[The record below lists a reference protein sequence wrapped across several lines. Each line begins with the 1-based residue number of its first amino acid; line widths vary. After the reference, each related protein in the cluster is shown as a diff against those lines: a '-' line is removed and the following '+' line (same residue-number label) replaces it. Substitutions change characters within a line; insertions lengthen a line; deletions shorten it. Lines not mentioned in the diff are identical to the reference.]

1 MADDADALVEE
12 LLSVIEDDKQQVE
25 VTDDDT
31 IDELLSWIPEGRKED
46 MESIL
51 CGDDTEN
58 EYDVGIEEML
68 GLRPRSPVQMTGDIV
83 LNGSPL
89 RSPAKKRAAP
99 AAAAPAKK
107 QKRGRKELP
116 ATCKLKYGWNPSGSS
131 FMGCVRVQAKNDL
144 VHERWTKEEVCSKLD
159 SMIKKWKWTE
169 DDESKHSNKN
179 VPRWLRKVIL
189 EHGTEWFRHQDVVIN
204 KMDYTNRRR
213 PREGTTKFYPPY
225 DAMCCGYEVRRCP
238 FTEMSDNREQMRLSP
253 VFVERLRGAN
263 VMK

>member
-83 LNGSPL
+83 LNGRCML
-89 RSPAKKRAAP
+89 H
-99 AAAAPAKK
+99 
-107 QKRGRKELP
+107 
-116 ATCKLKYGWNPSGSS
+116 
-131 FMGCVRVQAKNDL
+131 L
-144 VHERWTKEEVCSKLD
+144 VFHT
-159 SMIKKWKWTE
+159 
-169 DDESKHSNKN
+169 
-179 VPRWLRKVIL
+179 
-189 EHGTEWFRHQDVVIN
+189 
-204 KMDYTNRRR
+204 
-213 PREGTTKFYPPY
+213 
-225 DAMCCGYEVRRCP
+225 
-238 FTEMSDNREQMRLSP
+238 
-253 VFVERLRGAN
+253 
-263 VMK
+263 